1 VPLPRLIIVGALM
14 LAVTFVASQGLA
26 TSRFE
31 YTLGA
36 VFLLAVFIFV
46 FIRSEAGLYLVLFSM
61 LLSPEVTVGGG
72 VLAERRQIVLRLED
86 VLLVVIALS
95 WLAKTA
101 LNKEMG
107 LVVKT
112 PLNRFILF
120 YVVASVMATLLGYLT
135 GTVKTAAGF
144 FYVLKYVE
152 YFIVYYM
159 TVNNVRDRTQ
169 ARRLVLTAFVTA
181 AVVSVVALAQIPSG
195 GRVSA
200 PFEGEVGEPNT
211 LGGYLIFMCAVAAG
225 ITLESARFK
234 ARLWGTAM
242 LGLMGVPLLFTL
254 SRASYLAVLPTV
266 LVLAALSSRRRL
278 MVSCLVLGVL
288 SAPLVLPTVLP
299 KSVLKRVLYTFEP
312 ERGQATVRVG
322 KVAFDPSTSERLIAF
337 EQAFQGWLRRPI
349 LGFGVTGFR
358 FMDAQY
364 ARTLVETG
372 ILGFAAFMALLWAV
386 LKSGLASFWS
396 LSNPEER
403 GLALGF
409 VAGTVGLC
417 VHAIGSNT
425 FIIVR
430 IMEPF
435 WFFAGVVMLL
445 PALPAEAEPARPPLQ
460 SPLLRYSS

>member
-1 VPLPRLIIVGALM
+1 MPLPRLIIVGVLM
-14 LAVTFVASQGLA
+14 LAVTFVASQGMAA
-26 TSRFE
+26 TRFE
-31 YTLGA
+31 YTLAA
-36 VFLLAVFIFV
+36 VFLVAVFIFV
-46 FIRSEAGLYLVLFSM
+46 FVRTEAGLYLVLFSM
-61 LLSPEVTVGGG
+61 LLSPEFSVGGG

-86 VLLVVIALS
+86 LLLVVIAFS

-112 PLNRFILF
+112 PLNRFILC
-120 YVVASVMATLLGYLT
+120 YVVVCIVATLLGYLT

-159 TVNNVRDRTQ
+159 TVNNVRDRTH

-181 AVVSVVALAQIPSG
+181 AIVSVVAMAQVPSG

-211 LGGYLIFMCAVAAG
+211 LGGYLIFMGALAAG
-225 ITLESARFK
+225 IALESARFK
-234 ARLWGTAM
+234 IRLWSTGLLA
-242 LGLMGVPLLFTL
+242 LMGVPLLFTL
-254 SRASYLAVLPTV
+254 SRASYLAVVPTII
-266 LVLAALSSRRRL
+266 VLAVLSSRRRL
-278 MVSCLVLGVL
+278 MLMCLGLAVLA
-288 SAPLVLPTVLP
+288 APFVLPAVLP
-299 KSVLKRVLYTFEP
+299 KPVVKRVLYTFEP

-337 EQAFQGWLRRPI
+337 EQAFQGWLHRPI

-372 ILGFAAFMALLWAV
+372 IIGFAAFIALLWAV
-386 LKSGLASFWS
+386 LKSGLASLAA
-396 LSNPEER
+396 LSDVEER

-435 WFFAGVVMLL
+435 WFFAGVMMLL
-445 PALPAEAEPARPPLQ
+445 PSLPASAVPATPPRPTAAP
-460 SPLLRYSS
+460 RYSV

>member
-1 VPLPRLIIVGALM
+1 
-14 LAVTFVASQGLA
+14 
-26 TSRFE
+26 
-31 YTLGA
+31 
-36 VFLLAVFIFV
+36 
-46 FIRSEAGLYLVLFSM
+46 
-61 LLSPEVTVGGG
+61 
-72 VLAERRQIVLRLED
+72 
-86 VLLVVIALS
+86 
-95 WLAKTA
+95 
-101 LNKEMG
+101 
-107 LVVKT
+107 
-112 PLNRFILF
+112 
-120 YVVASVMATLLGYLT
+120 
-135 GTVKTAAGF
+135 
-144 FYVLKYVE
+144 
-152 YFIVYYM
+152 
-159 TVNNVRDRTQ
+159 
-169 ARRLVLTAFVTA
+169 
-181 AVVSVVALAQIPSG
+181 
-195 GRVSA
+195 
-200 PFEGEVGEPNT
+200 
-211 LGGYLIFMCAVAAG
+211 
-225 ITLESARFK
+225 
-234 ARLWGTAM
+234 
-242 LGLMGVPLLFTL
+242 
-254 SRASYLAVLPTV
+254 
-266 LVLAALSSRRRL
+266 